1 MKKRAFDDEEE
12 EDARAAPPESAR
24 TEPAPRAG
32 LAMGLV
38 LTGWLLPLTM
48 VVSVFRGVEDDPTV
62 VLVHRAITLV
72 SIALALVSLGLAIR
86 ALDAARRDP
95 RVRRRLAGAAL
106 ALGLLSPIVW
116 GAELVLAMRVYLVR
130 ERLAAEQAAAAAPVS
145 EDPETTADRVEAA
158 HDAE

>member
-1 MKKRAFDDEEE
+1 MKKRAFDEDEEE
-12 EDARAAPPESAR
+12 AQAAPPESAR
-24 TEPAPRAG
+24 TEPAPRAA

-38 LTGWLLPLTM
+38 LTSWLLPLSM
-48 VVSVFRGVEDDPTV
+48 VVSVFRGSEEEPSTQ
-62 VLVHRAITLV
+62 LAHRVITIA
-72 SIALALVSLGLAIR
+72 SIGLALASLALAIR

-95 RVRRRLAGAAL
+95 RVRRRLAASAL

-130 ERLAAEQAAAAAPVS
+130 ERLAAEEAAAAAPVS

-158 HDAE
+158 HGAE